1 MQVNL
6 RHSKAAAASLSE
18 VILENELYIILVQE
32 PYACNFKSPT
42 LVDIPPGYVVFHS
55 LDRDHAY
62 GAVILIKLPLA
73 ISCWAVSHCL
83 ANHVA
88 AVDLHLGDKIFRFI
102 SMYVRPSC
110 VDSSAEFRSVFHS
123 LLSPLTVIGVD
134 SNAKSGLWNSAFS
147 DRKGVELEGIL
158 LECGLNV
165 LNRNRSE
172 LDFVPSGTSFLDI
185 TLGTDDIVSP
195 RWFFPTI
202 PSLSDHPFI
211 YFEISH
217 SLQSNVSRPPKPLLP
232 KLPHISQ
239 LDTSQL
245 RLSVS
250 SDLHPLPLLT
260 TDCTKTVIDKTI
272 TDLVSVIFTS
282 ARKAK
287 KSTVFSRTKLMPWW
301 STELCALRNK
311 TRQAFKQWSVLK
323 SQVYRDRYSSCKAVY
338 QRELCRA
345 KS

>member
-1 MQVNL
+1 
-6 RHSKAAAASLSE
+6 
-18 VILENELYIILVQE
+18 
-32 PYACNFKSPT
+32 
-42 LVDIPPGYVVFHS
+42 
-55 LDRDHAY
+55 
-62 GAVILIKLPLA
+62 
-73 ISCWAVSHCL
+73 
-83 ANHVA
+83 
-88 AVDLHLGDKIFRFI
+88 VDLHLGDKIFRFI

-202 PSLSDHPFI
+202 PSLSDLPFI

-311 TRQAFKQWSVLK
+311 NRQAFKQWSVLK